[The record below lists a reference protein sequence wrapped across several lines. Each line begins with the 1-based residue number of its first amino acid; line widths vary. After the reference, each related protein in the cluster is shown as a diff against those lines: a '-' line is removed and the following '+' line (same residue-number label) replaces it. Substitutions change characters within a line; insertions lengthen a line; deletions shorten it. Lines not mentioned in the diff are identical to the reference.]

1 LLVFKRTIYPLILPT
16 TILVLAAVLTWQ
28 WDKILLMI
36 NDGRQLQTLPLILP
50 IIPYLIL
57 LAGLFMGWRYHNAGL
72 MLASLTLGFS
82 YVALT
87 LFSAGNPAQEN
98 MNTNVSEVVAFLLPM
113 NLASFVM
120 MTKRRIFTTVAVVSL
135 VLVLIQCFIV
145 LLVCYP
151 QSQIGSQ
158 LITQINHRLPWLAK
172 SLSGSS
178 LWVSSALSYDSLIRF
193 ENLAT
198 PSIITFMLAL
208 VFALSY
214 FIYTLDIRIGGFFLA
229 LIAFL
234 LGFAAE
240 DPDPAIPFY
249 FIAGGLA
256 LIITTV
262 ETSFS
267 MAYLDELTGLA
278 GRRSLNDTLI
288 NLGKNYAIAMID
300 VDHFKKFND
309 KYGHKTGD
317 QVLKMIASKLEQI
330 SGGARTFR
338 YGGEEFTAIFP
349 GKDAEE
355 SITYVED
362 FRQAIEST
370 PFVVRGKDRRRGQ
383 RKERGSGK
391 SSDQKKVKV
400 TVSIGIASPD
410 KELTDPEKVLKA
422 ADKSLYKAKKGGRNR
437 VAWRNRGH
445 T

>member
-28 WDKILLMI
+28 WDKILVMV
-36 NDGRQLQTLPLILP
+36 NDGRQLQTLPLVLP

-98 MNTNVSEVVAFLLPM
+98 MNTNVAEVVAFLLPM

-120 MTKRRIFTTVAVVSL
+120 MTKRRIVTTVGVVSL
-135 VLVLIQCFIV
+135 GLVLMQCFIV

-151 QSQIGSQ
+151 QSQISSQ

-172 SLSGSS
+172 ILSGSS

-288 NLGKNYAIAMID
+288 NLGK
-300 VDHFKKFND
+300 
-309 KYGHKTGD
+309 
-317 QVLKMIASKLEQI
+317 
-330 SGGARTFR
+330 
-338 YGGEEFTAIFP
+338 
-349 GKDAEE
+349 KDAEE

-383 RKERGSGK
+383 REKRGSGK

-410 KELTDPEKVLKA
+410 KELIDPEKVLKA
-422 ADKSLYKAKKGGRNR
+422 ADKNLYKAKKGGRNR
-437 VAWRNRGH
+437 VAWKSGTSYSPPVKAKVKAKVNNV
-445 T
+445 

>member
-1 LLVFKRTIYPLILPT
+1 MLVFKRTIYPLILPT
-16 TILVLAAVLTWQ
+16 TILILAAVLTWQ
-28 WDKILLMI
+28 WDKILLMV

-82 YVALT
+82 YMALT
-87 LFSAGNPAQEN
+87 HFSAGNPAQEN
-98 MNTNVSEVVAFLLPM
+98 MSINVFEAVAFLLPM

-151 QSQIGSQ
+151 QGQISSQ

-172 SLSGSS
+172 ILSGSS
-178 LWVSSALSYDSLIRF
+178 LWVSSALSYDFLI
-193 ENLAT
+193 A
-198 PSIITFMLAL
+198 FMLAL

-240 DPDPAIPFY
+240 DPNPAIPFY

-278 GRRSLNDTLI
+278 GRRSLNDTLL

-338 YGGEEFTAIFP
+338 YGGEEFTAIFS

-355 SITYVED
+355 SVAYVED

-383 RKERGSGK
+383 REKRGSGK

-422 ADKSLYKAKKGGRNR
+422 ADKSLYKAKKQGRNR
-437 VAWRNRGH
+437 VAWK
-445 T
+445 